1 MNTNEKKELLMKL
14 ANELTDEL
22 ADDEKLFLACSFNDY
37 DKETITMS
45 CDLVY
50 LAKALCAVCYSKGMS
65 YHNFM
70 DFVSMIKLLYAYTIS
85 EKEGDEQ

>member
-1 MNTNEKKELLMKL
+1 MNVNEKKELLLKL
-14 ANELTDEL
+14 AEELQEEL
-22 ADDEKLFLACSFNDY
+22 GEDEKLFLAYSFNDY
-37 DKETITMS
+37 DKEAIIVS

-50 LAKALCAVCYSKGMS
+50 LAKALCNVCYSQDMS
-65 YHNFM
+65 YHDFV

>member
-14 ANELTDEL
+14 ADELRDEL
-22 ADDEKLFLACSFNDY
+22 ADGEKLFLACSFNDY

-50 LAKALCAVCYSKGMS
+50 LAKALCTVCYSQDMG
-65 YHNFM
+65 YHDFV
-70 DFVSMIKLLYAYTIS
+70 DFVSMIKILYAYTIS
-85 EKEGDEQ
+85 EKEGDE

>member
-1 MNTNEKKELLMKL
+1 MNVNEKKELLMKL

-37 DKETITMS
+37 DKETVTMS

-50 LAKALCAVCYSKGMS
+50 LAKALCTVCYSQDMS
-65 YHNFM
+65 YHDFV
-70 DFVSMIKLLYAYTIS
+70 DFVSTIKLLYAYTIS
-85 EKEGDEQ
+85 EKEDDE

>member
-1 MNTNEKKELLMKL
+1 MNTPEKKELLMKL

-37 DKETITMS
+37 DKEAITIN
-45 CDLVY
+45 CDLIY
-50 LAKALCAVCYSKGMS
+50 LAKALCTVCYSQDMS
-65 YHNFM
+65 YHDFV
-70 DFVSMIKLLYAYTIS
+70 DFVSVIKLLYAYTIS

>member
-1 MNTNEKKELLMKL
+1 MNTNEKKELVMKL

-37 DKETITMS
+37 DKETVTMR

-50 LAKALCAVCYSKGMS
+50 LAKALCTVCYSKDMS
-65 YHNFM
+65 YHDFA
-70 DFVSMIKLLYAYTIS
+70 DFVSMIELLYDYTIS
-85 EKEGDEQ
+85 EKEGDE

>member
-14 ANELTDEL
+14 ADELRDEL
-22 ADDEKLFLACSFNDY
+22 ADGEKLFLTCSFNDY

-50 LAKALCAVCYSKGMS
+50 LAEVLCTVCYRQDMS
-65 YHNFM
+65 YHDFM

-85 EKEGDEQ
+85 EKEGDE

>member
-37 DKETITMS
+37 DKETVTMS
-45 CDLVY
+45 CSLVY
-50 LAKALCAVCYSKGMS
+50 LAEALCTVCYSQDMR
-65 YHNFM
+65 YHDFV
-70 DFVSMIKLLYAYTIS
+70 DFVSTIKLLYAYTIS
-85 EKEGDEQ
+85 EKEGVEQ